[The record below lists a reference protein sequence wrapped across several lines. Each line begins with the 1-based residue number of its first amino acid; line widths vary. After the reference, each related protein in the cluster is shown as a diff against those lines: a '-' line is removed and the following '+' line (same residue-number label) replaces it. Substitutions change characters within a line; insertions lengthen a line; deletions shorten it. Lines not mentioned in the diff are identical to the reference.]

1 MKTNLHFLKKL
12 AVVFSF
18 SIVSGLVCAQADYP
32 NRPVKIIVPFGPGS
46 VPESILRIF
55 TNDFAKKFGQPF
67 IIEHKPGA
75 STNIAASYVAQAAPD
90 GYTLLMS
97 NLASNALNKW
107 SYKKLNYDPDAFAT
121 IGVMGTSAFYIVV
134 RPESPFKSV
143 SDLVNTANKSSESL
157 KYGSLGSGGAAHL
170 ITEMFRS
177 RAGIKEL
184 LHVPYKSGASLDL
197 MAGRLDFMIDASVVN
212 QIKTGQLRALA
223 VATPK
228 RWPTLP
234 DIPTTAEVGLPD
246 VTMQAFTGLSAPAGT
261 PVAILE
267 KLNKAI
273 RDVASDPENENRILA
288 LHAQPMRVTRQEAN
302 DFIRQTSEKWRPVIQ
317 SLRISFED

>member
-1 MKTNLHFLKKL
+1 MKSSFYKNKKL
-12 AVVFSF
+12 IIGTIISVFSLLAF
-18 SIVSGLVCAQADYP
+18 AQADYP
-32 NRPVKIIVPFGPGS
+32 NRPVKVIVPFGPGS

-75 STNIAASYVAQAAPD
+75 STNIAAAYVAQAAPD

-107 SYKKLNYDPDAFAT
+107 SYKKLTYDPDAFAT

-134 RPESPFKSV
+134 RPESPFKNV
-143 SDLVNTANKSSESL
+143 NDLVNTANKSTESL

-170 ITEMFRS
+170 ITELFRS
-177 RAGIKEL
+177 KAGIKEL
-184 LHVPYKSGASLDL
+184 LHVPYKTGASLDL
-197 MAGRLDFMIDASVVN
+197 MAGRLDFMVDASVVN

-228 RWPTLP
+228 RWPTLAE
-234 DIPTTAEVGLPD
+234 IPTTAEVGLPD

-273 RDVASDPENENRILA
+273 RDVASDPENETRILA
-288 LHAQPMRVTRQEAN
+288 LHAQPMRATRQEAN
-302 DFIRQTSEKWRPVIQ
+302 DFMRQTSEKWRPVIQ
-317 SLRISFED
+317 SLKISFED

>member
-1 MKTNLHFLKKL
+1 
-12 AVVFSF
+12 
-18 SIVSGLVCAQADYP
+18 
-32 NRPVKIIVPFGPGS
+32 
-46 VPESILRIF
+46 
-55 TNDFAKKFGQPF
+55 
-67 IIEHKPGA
+67 
-75 STNIAASYVAQAAPD
+75 
-90 GYTLLMS
+90 LMS

-107 SYKKLNYDPDAFAT
+107 SYKKLTYDPDAFAI

-143 SDLVNTANKSSESL
+143 SDLVNTANKSAESL

-170 ITEMFRS
+170 ITELFRT
-177 RAGIKEL
+177 RAGIKDL
-184 LHVPYKSGASLDL
+184 LHVPYKTGASLDL
-197 MAGRLDFMIDASVVN
+197 MAGRLDFMVDASVVN

-234 DIPTTAEVGLPD
+234 EIPTTAEAGLPD

-273 RDVASDPENENRILA
+273 RDVASDPENETRILA
-288 LHAQPMRVTRQEAN
+288 LHAQPMRGTRQEAN

-317 SLRISFED
+317 SLKISFED

>member
-1 MKTNLHFLKKL
+1 MKSNFYHIKKL
-12 AVVFSF
+12 AFGGLISVFSLF
-18 SIVSGLVCAQADYP
+18 ANGQAEYP
-32 NRPVKIIVPFGPGS
+32 NRPVKVIVPFSPGS

-55 TNDFAKKFGQPF
+55 TNDFAKRFGQPF

-75 STNIAASYVAQAAPD
+75 STNIAAAYVAQSTPD

-107 SYKKLNYDPDAFAT
+107 SYKKLTYDPDTFAT

-134 RPESPFKSV
+134 RPDSPFKNV
-143 SDLVNTANKSSESL
+143 SDLVNAANKSSESL
-157 KYGSLGSGGAAHL
+157 KYGSLGSGGASHL
-170 ITEMFRS
+170 ITELFRT
-177 RAGIKEL
+177 RAGIKDI
-184 LHVPYKSGASLDL
+184 LHIPYKSGAALDL
-197 MAGRLDFMIDASVVN
+197 MAGRLDFMVDASVVN

-234 DIPTTAEVGLPD
+234 EIPTTAESGLPD

-261 PVAILE
+261 PVAVLE
-267 KLNKAI
+267 KLSKAI
-273 RDVASDPENENRILA
+273 REVASDPENEMRILA
-288 LHAQPMRVTRQEAN
+288 LHAQPMRGTRQEAN
-302 DFIRQTSEKWRPVIQ
+302 DFIRQTSDKWRPVIQ
-317 SLRISFED
+317 SLKISFED

>member
-1 MKTNLHFLKKL
+1 MKSNFYLIKKL
-12 AVVFSF
+12 SLGLFISFFS
-18 SIVSGLVCAQADYP
+18 LLAYAQADYP
-32 NRPVKIIVPFGPGS
+32 NRPVKVIVPFGPGS
-46 VPESILRIF
+46 VPEGVLRIF
-55 TNDFAKKFGQPF
+55 TNDFAKRFGQAF

-75 STNIAASYVAQAAPD
+75 STNIAAAYVAQAAPD

-107 SYKKLNYDPDAFAT
+107 TYKKLSYDPDAFAT
-121 IGVMGTSAFYIVV
+121 IGLMGTSAFYIVV

-157 KYGSLGSGGAAHL
+157 KYGSLGTGGAAHL
-170 ITEMFRS
+170 VTELFRS
-177 RAGIKEL
+177 KAGIKEL
-184 LHVPYKSGASLDL
+184 LHVPYKTGASLDL
-197 MAGRLDFMIDASVVN
+197 MAGRLDFMVDASVVN

-234 DIPTTAEVGLPD
+234 EIPTTAEAGLPD
-246 VTMQAFTGLSAPAGT
+246 VTMQSFIGLSAPAGT

-273 RDVASDPENENRILA
+273 RDVSADPENENRILA
-288 LHAQPMRVTRQEAN
+288 LHAQPMRGTRQEAN
-302 DFIRQTSEKWRPVIQ
+302 DFIKQTSEKWRPVIQ
-317 SLRISFED
+317 SLKISFED